1 MPGAASRPPDRRKG
15 STPPTFQFQRKS
27 LTAHSVAKETDTRPR
42 SAIQNL
48 QRLVHG
54 QASIASDSIWYP
66 CRSF

>member
-1 MPGAASRPPDRRKG
+1 LRCAATIVSGA
-15 STPPTFQFQRKS
+15 STMLKIKLLHRYGC
-27 LTAHSVAKETDTRPR
+27 HSVAKETDTRPR